1 LASYHSSFTYLNKS
15 TINEGLIIASF
26 EPDSGFVDSFLG
38 MDQVI
43 SDSYNGVKKFF
54 YGNKYNTT
62 ATISITLVKADG
74 SDFSLADNREVL
86 RWLTGTPQASWIDL
100 YEGKKFVYSFYGS
113 VTSVQQQKLDA
124 RVIGIQFTF
133 SSIYPWAYSAPQYF
147 DCYVGNEM
155 LAIDDSGIIY
165 KEGENPDDL
174 GIDKNGVLYN
184 DDKNEFVAFGETV
197 THAAYSDPAV
207 TLRIN
212 NQSDDLYSYINLNLV
227 YKNETG
233 KSISI
238 KNITLDEETLI
249 REIDQNE
256 TVTLSSGQFIISSKD
271 GKIFGDTFNFIWPR
285 LCPGENTLV
294 VNTIDGNG
302 KGSFNFSY
310 RYPIKVG
317 DCATDTENLVG
328 NPILCGF

>member
-1 LASYHSSFTYLNKS
+1 
-15 TINEGLIIASF
+15 
-26 EPDSGFVDSFLG
+26 
-38 MDQVI
+38 
-43 SDSYNGVKKFF
+43 
-54 YGNKYNTT
+54 
-62 ATISITLVKADG
+62 
-74 SDFSLADNREVL
+74 
-86 RWLTGTPQASWIDL
+86 
-100 YEGKKFVYSFYGS
+100 
-113 VTSVQQQKLDA
+113 
-124 RVIGIQFTF
+124 
-133 SSIYPWAYSAPQYF
+133 
-147 DCYVGNEM
+147 M